1 MRKNFYFPWNDT
13 LFNYFF
19 AQFTHII
26 YFWKSYIYS
35 RFKVCFDITTYR
47 KDNYAAKQ
55 RTAYGHA
62 RSHREWSQRH
72 KIIG

>member
-26 YFWKSYIYS
+26 YFRKSYIYS
-35 RFKVCFDITTYR
+35 HFKVYTC
-47 KDNYAAKQ
+47 
-55 RTAYGHA
+55 
-62 RSHREWSQRH
+62 
-72 KIIG
+72 